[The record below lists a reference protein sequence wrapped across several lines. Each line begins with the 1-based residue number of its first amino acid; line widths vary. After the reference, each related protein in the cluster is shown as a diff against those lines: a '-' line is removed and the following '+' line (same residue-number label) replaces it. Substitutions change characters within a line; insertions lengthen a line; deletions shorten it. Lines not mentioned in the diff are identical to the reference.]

1 MSFSTPELRQRYNHS
16 AGQWGP
22 ERQLRKPAPMP
33 AVMVTRSPQLDDG
46 GDEYERENNSG
57 HAERKDM
64 AHMVTGHPL
73 PGVVSV
79 ERLVI
84 ASHSHIRLLAPDPA
98 PIRPAALTEITYA
111 VAPLDCL
118 SRSTVLVSAECLLC
132 LAVWPNEESFRQLTI
147 PIWCVF
153 ETL

>member
-1 MSFSTPELRQRYNHS
+1 MRAYSSQTGR
-16 AGQWGP
+16 G
-22 ERQLRKPAPMP
+22 
-33 AVMVTRSPQLDDG
+33 LDHD

-57 HAERKDM
+57 HTERKDM
-64 AHMVTGHPL
+64 AHMVAGHPL

-84 ASHSHIRLLAPDPA
+84 GSHIRLLAPDPA
-98 PIRPAALTEITYA
+98 PTRPAALTEITYA

-118 SRSTVLVSAECLLC
+118 SRGTVLVSAERLLC
-132 LAVWPNEESFRQLTI
+132 LAVWPNEESFRKPTI

-153 ETL
+153 ETIIIRQSFI